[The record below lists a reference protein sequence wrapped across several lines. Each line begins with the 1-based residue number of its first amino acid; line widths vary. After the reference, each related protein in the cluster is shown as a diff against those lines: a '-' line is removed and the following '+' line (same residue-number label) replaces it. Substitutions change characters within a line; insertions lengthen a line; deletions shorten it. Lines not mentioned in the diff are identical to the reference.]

1 MSTFKPRAVAGESL
15 VVGAIFALLGLV
27 ARTAGGLHPG
37 WIAIAVL
44 AARYGT
50 VGFLSGAGAATILT
64 ALVELAVGGHLGTG
78 LAHLASGAN
87 LAGCAACVLL
97 AWVGACHCRRE
108 RDLIERAA
116 ALSDGLTAERAT
128 NDALLESVEV
138 LRERAERTA
147 GSLSFLRDVA
157 SRLDGMNALSAAD
170 AAAELALARS
180 GASVAIVEVGQGT
193 ARRRLASRSAA
204 ELLRSTPEGERLS
217 VRIRLGHSDF
227 LTLSIDGV
235 PATARTPATLRD
247 LQIVAAWCA
256 PAVATLS
263 REELPTKPLVEAG
276 E

>member
-1 MSTFKPRAVAGESL
+1 MSTFKPRAVAVESL
-15 VVGAIFALLGLV
+15 VVGAIFALLGV
-27 ARTAGGLHPG
+27 VTRNTGGLHPG
-37 WIAIAVL
+37 WIAVAVL

-50 VGFLSGAGAATILT
+50 VGFLPGAAAATILT
-64 ALVELAVGGHLGTG
+64 AVVELAVGGHSDTG

-87 LAGCAACVLL
+87 LAGCGACVLL

-108 RDLIERAA
+108 RHLIERAA
-116 ALSDGLTAERAT
+116 ALSDVVTAERAT

-147 GSLSFLRDVA
+147 GSLSFLRDVT
-157 SRLDGMNALSAAD
+157 SRLDGANALSAAD

-204 ELLRSTPEGERLS
+204 DLRSTPEGEPLS
-217 VRIRLGHSDF
+217 VRIRLGHSD
-227 LTLSIDGV
+227 LVTLSVDGV

-247 LQIVAAWCA
+247 LQIIAAWCA

-263 REELPTKPLVEAG
+263 REQLPTEPLAEVG
-276 E
+276 Q